1 MCTLYSTGPFP
12 GSFHLLSLPVCMQ
25 IWKGRPGNLVASDR
39 QRVDTWGWCPT
50 KDLEALCCNV
60 RPIVGCQSVHKAA
73 SYCSLLMTGGHV
85 AGIIMVRHRLLC
97 VYPQLSDITACD
109 QLSQAFLIHICI
121 LQAIKEW
128 WWEWPGNEA
137 SMPHNGCC
145 SLDNMSPTSQILVP
159 LRLPLSW
166 HGNCV
171 HCNRQMW
178 PWKWLLEGE
187 GGANTEKVAD
197 TTNHPRY
204 NPALWTCRTCSLS
217 ESDLW
222 CPAEN

>member
-1 MCTLYSTGPFP
+1 MSICLSICLSISTCAIIYICPAINLLASIYLYISLVAFFIHWLCMCTLYSTGPFP

-109 QLSQAFLIHICI
+109 QLSQAILIHICI
-121 LQAIKEW
+121 
-128 WWEWPGNEA
+128 
-137 SMPHNGCC
+137 
-145 SLDNMSPTSQILVP
+145 SLLNSQI
-159 LRLPLSW
+159 
-166 HGNCV
+166 
-171 HCNRQMW
+171 
-178 PWKWLLEGE
+178 
-187 GGANTEKVAD
+187 
-197 TTNHPRY
+197 
-204 NPALWTCRTCSLS
+204 
-217 ESDLW
+217 
-222 CPAEN
+222 

>member
-1 MCTLYSTGPFP
+1 MSVQELDARAFTRQHHYHSPFT
-12 GSFHLLSLPVCMQ
+12 M
-25 IWKGRPGNLVASDR
+25 
-39 QRVDTWGWCPT
+39 
-50 KDLEALCCNV
+50 LE
-60 RPIVGCQSVHKAA
+60 
-73 SYCSLLMTGGHV
+73 TGGHV
-85 AGIIMVRHRLLC
+85 TGIIGVRHRLLC
-97 VYPQLSDITACD
+97 VYLQLSDITAHD
-109 QLSQAFLIHICI
+109 KISQAFLVHICI
-121 LQAIKEW
+121 LQATKDW
-128 WWEWPGNEA
+128 RWECPGNGA
-137 SMPHNGCC
+137 NMPHNGCC

-204 NPALWTCRTCSLS
+204 NPALWTCWTCSLS